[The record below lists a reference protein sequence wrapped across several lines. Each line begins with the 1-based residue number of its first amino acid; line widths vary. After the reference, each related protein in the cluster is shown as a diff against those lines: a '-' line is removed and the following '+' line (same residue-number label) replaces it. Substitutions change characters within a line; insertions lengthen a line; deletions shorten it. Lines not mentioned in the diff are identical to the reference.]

1 MSQDSSDTPA
11 AGLGSPL
18 MTRWDPAQLARAQAV
33 ADATGLPR
41 AVVIR
46 AAFDHGIA
54 IVERSVSAV
63 QGTTVAPVREVGAV
77 SGTGEPA

>member
-41 AVVIR
+41 AVIIR
-46 AAFDHGIA
+46 AAFDHGIS
-54 IVERSVSAV
+54 IVEQSVQAIGV
-63 QGTTVAPVREVGAV
+63 VTVGA
-77 SGTGEPA
+77 GEPS